1 MTAEVNIEVKI
12 DELRSALLKAKAGGG
27 KARVQRQHDLG
38 KLTARERITKLCDR
52 GSFVEIGALVQHRC
66 SDLGMEKRELP
77 ADGVVTGYC
86 TIQRK
91 GVFVYSQDF
100 TVMGGSVGEKH
111 AEKICRIL
119 ELAIQTRV
127 PVIGLNDSAGAR
139 IQEGVDSLSGY
150 GRIFYQ
156 NVKASGVIPQI
167 TAIMGPCAGGAV
179 YSPALTDFTI
189 MVDKTSHMF
198 VTGPAVAKAAT
209 GQVVSMEDLGGTDVH
224 SRVSGVTDLIV
235 KDDNECIQ
243 TIKKILSYLP
253 SNNKE
258 TPPKID
264 VIPPSRVKKIED
276 IIPTNPRKGY
286 DIRKVIECVVDG
298 SELFELKPRF
308 ASNLIIGFARIEGN
322 VIGIIA
328 NQPRFLAGCL
338 DVNSSDKGARFIRF
352 CDAFNIPL
360 ITFVDVSG
368 FLPGINQEQGGIIR
382 HGAKMLYAYSEAT
395 VPKVTIIVRKAYGGA
410 YLAMCSKDLGADL
423 VFALPTAEIAVMGPE
438 GAVDFI
444 YGHELRESKDPDRL
458 RKEKTLE
465 YRKMIA
471 NPYRAAARGYIDAVI
486 EPHQIRQQLVDAM
499 RILSEKCIETSL
511 KLKKHGNIPL

>member
-1 MTAEVNIEVKI
+1 MTAEVNIQVKI
-12 DELRSALLKAKAGGG
+12 DELRSALIKANAGGG
-27 KARVQRQHDLG
+27 KTRVQRQHDLG
-38 KLTARERITKLCDR
+38 KLTARERITKLCDI
-52 GSFVEIGALVQHRC
+52 GSFVEIGALVQHRS
-66 SDLGMEKRELP
+66 SDLGLNKRELP

-86 TIQRK
+86 TIQGK

-127 PVIGLNDSAGAR
+127 PIIGLNDSAGAR

-150 GRIFYQ
+150 GKIFYR

-198 VTGPAVAKAAT
+198 VTGPAVTKAAT
-209 GQVVSMEDLGGTDVH
+209 GQIVSMEDLGGTDVH

-235 KDDNECIQ
+235 KDDDECIQ
-243 TIKKILSYLP
+243 TIKKLLSYIP
-253 SNNKE
+253 SNNEE
-258 TPPKID
+258 TPPKKD
-264 VIPPSRVKKIED
+264 VIPPSKIEKIEE

-298 SELFELKPRF
+298 SELFEIKPRF
-308 ASNLIIGFARIEGN
+308 ASNLIIGFARIDGN
-322 VIGIIA
+322 VTGIIA

-352 CDAFNIPL
+352 CDAFNIP
-360 ITFVDVSG
+360 IFTFVDVSG
-368 FLPGINQEQGGIIR
+368 FLPGINQEQEGIIR

-395 VPKVTIIVRKAYGGA
+395 VLKVTIIVRKAYGGA

-444 YGHELRESKDPDRL
+444 YGHELQESNDPDRL
-458 RKEKTLE
+458 REEKTAE

-486 EPHQIRQQLVDAM
+486 EPHQIRQQLVNAM
-499 RILSEKCIETSL
+499 RILSEKRVETSL
-511 KLKKHGNIPL
+511 KGKKHGNIPL

>member
-1 MTAEVNIEVKI
+1 MTTEVNIQVKI
-12 DELRSALLKAKAGGG
+12 DELRSALLEAKAGGG
-27 KARVQRQHDLG
+27 KARIKRQHDLG
-38 KLTARERITKLCDR
+38 KLTARERIIQLCDK
-52 GSFVEIGALVQHRC
+52 GSFVEIGALVKHRC

-86 TIQRK
+86 TVNGK

-119 ELAIQTRV
+119 ELAIQKRV

-150 GRIFYQ
+150 GKIFYR

-189 MVDKTSHMF
+189 MVDETSHMF
-198 VTGPAVAKAAT
+198 VTGPAVTKAAT

-224 SRVSGVTDLIV
+224 SRISGVTDLIV
-235 KDDNECIQ
+235 KDDEHCIQ
-243 TIKKILSYLP
+243 TIKELLSYLP
-253 SNNKE
+253 SNNEDAPLKKE
-258 TPPKID
+258 A
-264 VIPPSRVKKIED
+264 IPPSSIEKIED

-298 SELFELKPRF
+298 SELFEIKPRF

-352 CDAFNIPL
+352 CDAFNIPI

-444 YGHELRESKDPDRL
+444 YGHELLESKDPNRL
-458 RKEKTLE
+458 REEKTVE
-465 YRKMIA
+465 YRQMIA

-486 EPHQIRQQLVDAM
+486 EPHQIRQQLRDAF
-499 RILSEKCIETSL
+499 RILSEKHVETSL
-511 KLKKHGNIPL
+511 IKKKHGNIPL

>member
-1 MTAEVNIEVKI
+1 MAAEVNMQVKI
-12 DELRSALLKAKAGGG
+12 DELRSSLNKAKAGGG
-27 KARVQRQHDLG
+27 KTRVQKQHDLG
-38 KLTARERITKLCDR
+38 KLTARERITKLCDL
-52 GSFVEIGALVQHRC
+52 GSFVEIGALVQHRY

-86 TIQRK
+86 TIEGR

-119 ELAIQTRV
+119 ELAIQARV

-139 IQEGVDSLSGY
+139 IQEGVDALSGY
-150 GRIFYQ
+150 GKIFYR

-198 VTGPAVAKAAT
+198 VTGPAVTKAAT
-209 GQVVSMEDLGGTDVH
+209 GQVASMEELGGTDVH
-224 SRVSGVTDLIV
+224 SRVSGVADLTV

-243 TIKKILSYLP
+243 TIKKLLNYLP
-253 SNNKE
+253 SNSKE
-258 TPPKID
+258 IAPKKD
-264 VIPPSRVKKIED
+264 TMPPSKVVKIED

-298 SELFELKPRF
+298 SELFEIKPRF
-308 ASNLIIGFARIEGN
+308 ASNIIIGFARIDGN
-322 VIGIIA
+322 VVGIIA

-423 VFALPTAEIAVMGPE
+423 VFALPIAEIAVMGPE
-438 GAVDFI
+438 GAVGFI
-444 YGHELRESKDPDRL
+444 YSHELRDSKDPDRF
-458 RKEKTLE
+458 REEKTME

-486 EPHQIRQQLVDAM
+486 EPYQIRQQLMNAL
-499 RILSEKCIETSL
+499 RILSEKSVETSL
-511 KLKKHGNIPL
+511 KWKKHGNIPL

>member
-1 MTAEVNIEVKI
+1 MTAEVNIQVKI
-12 DELRSALLKAKAGGG
+12 DELRSAILKAKAGGG
-27 KARVQRQHDLG
+27 KIRVQRQHDLG
-38 KLTARERITKLCDR
+38 KLTARERITKLCDK
-52 GSFVEIGALVQHRC
+52 GSFVEIGALIQHRC
-66 SDLGMEKRELP
+66 NDLGMEKRELP

-86 TIQRK
+86 TVNGK
-91 GVFVYSQDF
+91 GLFVYSQDF

-127 PVIGLNDSAGAR
+127 PLIGLNDSAGAR

-150 GRIFYQ
+150 GKIFYR

-167 TAIMGPCAGGAV
+167 TAILGPCAGGAV

-198 VTGPAVAKAAT
+198 VTGPAVTKAAT

-224 SRVSGVTDLIV
+224 SRISGVTDLIV
-235 KDDNECIQ
+235 KDDNQCIQ
-243 TIKKILSYLP
+243 TIKKLLSYLP

-258 TPPKID
+258 TPPKKD
-264 VIPPSRVKKIED
+264 AIPPSRIEKIED
-276 IIPTNPRKGY
+276 IIPTNPKKGY

-298 SELFELKPRF
+298 SELFEIKPRF
-308 ASNLIIGFARIEGN
+308 ASNLIIGFARINGN

-352 CDAFNIPL
+352 CDTFNIPL

-458 RKEKTLE
+458 REEKTVE
-465 YRKMIA
+465 YRQMIA

-486 EPHQIRQQLVDAM
+486 EPHQIRQQLGYAI
-499 RILSEKCIETSL
+499 RILSEKHVETRF
-511 KLKKHGNIPL
+511 KWKKHGNIPL